1 MITSLYWYML
11 YLFIWD
17 VIRTL
22 KRRRKTERKTLPRDD
37 LGSD

>member
-1 MITSLYWYML
+1 MIIALYWYLL

-22 KRRRKTERKTLPRDD
+22 KRHRKTERKT
-37 LGSD
+37 

>member
-1 MITSLYWYML
+1 MIASLYWYLL

-22 KRRRKTERKTLPRDD
+22 KRRRKTERKTESRNP
-37 LGSD
+37 

>member
-1 MITSLYWYML
+1 MITSLYWYLL

-22 KRRRKTERKTLPRDD
+22 KRRRKTERKTESRNP
-37 LGSD
+37 